1 MGVDI
6 PPSFGPNIGVNM
18 NIKEAKAIVGGLSNP
33 SKMPG
38 YGYGL
43 SAFDCSVGSKLRLIK
58 NSTCSM
64 CYALKGRYTFPG
76 VKQAHANRL
85 EAITKSNWVDAMV
98 LLINNYGKKI
108 PYFRWHD
115 SGDLQSVDHLKKIV
129 AVAMRTPSVKHWL
142 PTREAGILKTFYKE
156 GGSLP
161 GNLAVRVSAT
171 MIDGKP
177 HSNVGLTSTV
187 SKKEKPIGYSCP
199 AGKQDNECK
208 SCRACWNINIQNVSY
223 AAH

>member
-1 MGVDI
+1 
-6 PPSFGPNIGVNM
+6 M
-18 NIKEAKAIVGGLSNP
+18 NIKEAWANVGGLSKP

-43 SAFDCSVGSKLRLIK
+43 SAFECSVGSKLRLIK

-64 CYALKGRYTFPG
+64 CYALKGRYTFKG
-76 VKQAHANRL
+76 VKAAHANRL
-85 EAITKSNWVDAMV
+85 ESITNDNWVESMI
-98 LLINNYGKKI
+98 LLINNYSKKI

-115 SGDLQSVDHLKKIV
+115 SGDIQSLDHLKKIV
-129 AVAMRTPSVKHWL
+129 AVAMATPKVRHWL
-142 PTREAGILKTFYKE
+142 PTREAGILKTYLKE
-156 GGSLP
+156 GHSLP
-161 GNLAVRVSAT
+161 GNLAIRVSAT

-187 SKKEKPIGYSCP
+187 HQKSKAIGYSCP
-199 AGKQDNECK
+199 ANKQGNECK

-223 AAH
+223 VAH

>member
-1 MGVDI
+1 MV
-6 PPSFGPNIGVNM
+6 
-18 NIKEAKAIVGGLSNP
+18 
-33 SKMPG
+33 
-38 YGYGL
+38 YGL
-43 SAFDCSVGSKLRLIK
+43 SAFDCAVGSKLRLIK

-76 VKQAHANRL
+76 VKAAHANRL
-85 EAITKSNWVDAMV
+85 ESITNDNWVESMV
-98 LLINNYGKKI
+98 LLINNYTKKI

-115 SGDLQSVDHLKKIV
+115 SGDLQSLEHLKKIV
-129 AVAMRTPSVKHWL
+129 AVAMATPQVRHWL
-142 PTREAGILKTFYKE
+142 PTREAGILKTYLKE
-156 GGSLP
+156 GHSLP

-187 SKKEKPIGYSCP
+187 HKESKAIGYSCP
-199 AGKQDNECK
+199 ANKQGNECK
-208 SCRACWNINIQNVSY
+208 SCRACWNINIENVSY

>member
-1 MGVDI
+1 
-6 PPSFGPNIGVNM
+6 M
-18 NIKEAKAIVGGLSNP
+18 NINEAWANVGGLSKP

-43 SAFDCSVGSKLRLIK
+43 SAFECNTGSKLRLIK

-64 CYALKGRYTFPG
+64 CYALKGRYTFKG
-76 VKQAHANRL
+76 VKAAHVNRL
-85 EAITKSNWVDAMV
+85 EAIQDPSWTASMTF
-98 LLINNYGKKI
+98 LINHYCKKI
-108 PYFRWHD
+108 KYFRWHD
-115 SGDLQSVDHLKKIV
+115 SGDLQSLDHLKKIV
-129 AVAMRTPSVKHWL
+129 AVAMATPQVRHWL
-142 PTREAGILKTFYKE
+142 PTREAGILKAYHKE
-156 GGSLP
+156 GLSLP

-177 HSNVGLTSTV
+177 HSNMGLTSTV
-187 SKKEKPIGYSCP
+187 HKNSKAIGFTCKAP
-199 AGKQDNECK
+199 KQGNECK

>member
-1 MGVDI
+1 MLALLWDLSYTV
-6 PPSFGPNIGVNM
+6 VM

-43 SAFDCSVGSKLRLIK
+43 SAFDCAVGSKLRLIK

-76 VKQAHANRL
+76 VKDAHARRL
-85 EAITKSNWVDAMV
+85 ESIKDPRWIDAMI
-98 LLINNYGKKI
+98 LLIKNYGKKI

-115 SGDLQSVDHLKKIV
+115 SGDLQSLDHLKKIV
-129 AVAMRTPSVKHWL
+129 AVAMGTPEVKHWL
-142 PTREAGILKTFYKE
+142 PTREAGILKSFYKE

-161 GNLAVRVSAT
+161 GNLAIRVSAT

-177 HSNVGLTSTV
+177 HKNLGLTSTV
-187 SKKEKPIGYSCP
+187 HKDLSPIGFSCP
-199 AGKQDNECK
+199 AGKQGNECR
-208 SCRACWNINIQNVSY
+208 SCRACWNINIKNVSY

>member
-1 MGVDI
+1 
-6 PPSFGPNIGVNM
+6 M
-18 NIKEAKAIVGGLSNP
+18 NLKQAKEIVGGLSKP

-43 SAFDCSVGSKLRLIK
+43 SAFDCDTGSKLRLIK

-76 VKQAHANRL
+76 VKNAHARRL
-85 EAITKSNWVDAMV
+85 ESIERDDWVQAMV
-98 LLINNYGKKI
+98 ILIKNYGRKV

-115 SGDLQSVDHLKKIV
+115 SGDLQSLDHLKKIV
-129 AVAMRTPSVKHWL
+129 AVAMLTPKVRHWL
-142 PTREAGILKTFYKE
+142 PTREPGILKSFFNE
-156 GGSLP
+156 GLSLP

-177 HSNVGLTSTV
+177 HANVGLTSTV
-187 SKKEKPIGYSCP
+187 HKEQAPIGYSCP
-199 AGKQDNECK
+199 ASKQGNECK
-208 SCRACWNINIQNVSY
+208 TCRACWNINIKNVSY
-223 AAH
+223 GAH

>member
-1 MGVDI
+1 
-6 PPSFGPNIGVNM
+6 M
-18 NIKEAKAIVGGLSNP
+18 NIKEAWANVGGLSKP

-43 SAFDCSVGSKLRLIK
+43 SAFECDTGSKLRLIEG
-58 NSTCSM
+58 STCSF
-64 CYALKGRYTFPG
+64 CYALKLRYTWPS
-76 VKQAHANRL
+76 VKNAHAKRL
-85 EAITKSNWVDAMV
+85 ESITNDNWVESMV

-115 SGDLQSVDHLKKIV
+115 SGDIQSLDHFKKIV
-129 AVAMRTPSVKHWL
+129 AVAMATPGIKHWL
-142 PTREAGILKTFYKE
+142 PTREAGILKAFYKE
-156 GGSLP
+156 GHSLP

-187 SKKEKPIGYSCP
+187 HKESKAIGYSCP
-199 AGKQDNECK
+199 ANKQGNSCG
-208 SCRACWNINIQNVSY
+208 SCRGCWNINIENVSY

>member
-1 MGVDI
+1 MSDCTSRI
-6 PPSFGPNIGVNM
+6 LASNIGVNM
-18 NIKEAKAIVGGLSNP
+18 NIKEAKSIVGGLSNP

-43 SAFDCSVGSKLRLIK
+43 SAFDCSVGSKLRLIT

-85 EAITKSNWVDAMV
+85 ESIQDPRWVEAMV

-115 SGDLQSVDHLKKIV
+115 SGDLQSLDHLKKIV
-129 AVAMRTPSVKHWL
+129 AVAMATPRVRHWL
-142 PTREAGILKTFYKE
+142 PTREAGILKAFYKE
-156 GGSLP
+156 GHSLP

-187 SKKEKPIGYSCP
+187 HKESKAIGYSCP

>member
-1 MGVDI
+1 MLALLWDLSYTVL
-6 PPSFGPNIGVNM
+6 M

-43 SAFDCSVGSKLRLIK
+43 SAFDCAVGSKLRLIK

-76 VKQAHANRL
+76 VKNAHAKRL
-85 EAITKSNWVDAMV
+85 ESIKDPRWIDAMI
-98 LLINNYGKKI
+98 LLIKNYGKKI

-115 SGDLQSVDHLKKIV
+115 SGDIQNLDHLKKIV
-129 AVAMRTPSVKHWL
+129 AVAMGTPEVKHWL
-142 PTREAGILKTFYKE
+142 PTREAGILKSFYKE

-161 GNLAVRVSAT
+161 GNLAVRASAT

-177 HSNVGLTSTV
+177 HKNLGLTSTV
-187 SKKEKPIGYSCP
+187 HKDKAPIGFSCP

-208 SCRACWNINIQNVSY
+208 TCRACWNININNVSY

>member
-1 MGVDI
+1 
-6 PPSFGPNIGVNM
+6 M
-18 NIKEAKAIVGGLSNP
+18 NIKEAWANVGGLSKP

-43 SAFDCSVGSKLRLIK
+43 SAFECSVGAKLRLIK

-64 CYALKGRYTFPG
+64 CYALKGRYTFKG
-76 VKQAHANRL
+76 VKAAHANRL
-85 EAITKSNWVDAMV
+85 ESITNDNWVNDMV
-98 LLINNYGKKI
+98 LLINHYGKKV

-115 SGDLQSVDHLKKIV
+115 SGDIQSLDHLKKIV
-129 AVAMRTPSVKHWL
+129 AVAMATPQVRHWL
-142 PTREAGILKTFYKE
+142 PTREAGILKAFYKE

-187 SKKEKPIGYSCP
+187 SKWEKVYGYSCP
-199 AGKQDNECK
+199 ANKQGNSCG

>member
-1 MGVDI
+1 
-6 PPSFGPNIGVNM
+6 M
-18 NIKEAKAIVGGLSNP
+18 NIKEAWANVGGLSKP

-43 SAFDCSVGSKLRLIK
+43 SAFECSVGSKLRLIK

-64 CYALKGRYTFPG
+64 CYALKGRYTFKG
-76 VKQAHANRL
+76 VKAAHANRL
-85 EAITKSNWVDAMV
+85 ESITNDNWVESMI
-98 LLINNYGKKI
+98 LLINNYSKKI

-115 SGDLQSVDHLKKIV
+115 SGDLQSLDHLKKIV
-129 AVAMRTPSVKHWL
+129 AVAMATPKVRHWL
-142 PTREAGILKTFYKE
+142 PTREAGILKTYLKE
-156 GGSLP
+156 GHSLP
-161 GNLAVRVSAT
+161 GNLAIRVSAT

-187 SKKEKPIGYSCP
+187 HQKSKAIGYSCP
-199 AGKQDNECK
+199 ANKQGNECK

-223 AAH
+223 VAH

>member
-1 MGVDI
+1 
-6 PPSFGPNIGVNM
+6 M
-18 NIKEAKAIVGGLSNP
+18 NIKEAWANVGGLSKP

-43 SAFDCSVGSKLRLIK
+43 SAFECDTGSKLRLIK
-58 NSTCSM
+58 YSTCSF
-64 CYALKGRYTFPG
+64 CYALKLRYTWPS
-76 VKQAHANRL
+76 VKRAHANRL
-85 EAITKSNWVDAMV
+85 ESITKKTWVDDMV
-98 LLINNYGKKI
+98 LLIKHYGKKV

-115 SGDLQSVDHLKKIV
+115 SGDLQSLDHLKKIV
-129 AVAMRTPSVKHWL
+129 AVAMATPQVRHWL
-142 PTREAGILKTFYKE
+142 PTREAGILKTYLKE
-156 GGSLP
+156 GHSLP

-187 SKKEKPIGYSCP
+187 HKESKAIGYSCP
-199 AGKQDNECK
+199 AGKQGNECK
-208 SCRACWNINIQNVSY
+208 SCRACWNINIENVSY

>member
-1 MGVDI
+1 MGI
-6 PPSFGPNIGVNM
+6 ILYNNYKGVIM

-43 SAFDCSVGSKLRLIK
+43 SAFDCAVGSKLRLIK

-76 VKQAHANRL
+76 VKNAHANRL
-85 EAITKSNWVDAMV
+85 EAITKSNWVEAMV

-115 SGDLQSVDHLKKIV
+115 SGDLQSVDHLKKNRSCCN
-129 AVAMRTPSVKHWL
+129 AHADSQALAADTGSW
-142 PTREAGILKTFYKE
+142 ILE
-156 GGSLP
+156 DL
-161 GNLAVRVSAT
+161 L
-171 MIDGKP
+171 
-177 HSNVGLTSTV
+177 
-187 SKKEKPIGYSCP
+187 
-199 AGKQDNECK
+199 
-208 SCRACWNINIQNVSY
+208 
-223 AAH
+223 

>member
-1 MGVDI
+1 
-6 PPSFGPNIGVNM
+6 M
-18 NIKEAKAIVGGLSNP
+18 NIKEAWANVGGLSKP

-43 SAFDCSVGSKLRLIK
+43 SAFECSTGSKLRLIK

-64 CYALKGRYTFPG
+64 CYALKGRYTFKG
-76 VKQAHANRL
+76 VKAAHANRL
-85 EAITKSNWVDAMV
+85 ESITNDNWVESMTF
-98 LLINNYGKKI
+98 LINHYCKKI
-108 PYFRWHD
+108 KYFRWHD
-115 SGDLQSVDHLKKIV
+115 SGDLQSLDHLKKIV
-129 AVAMRTPSVKHWL
+129 AVAMATPQVRHWL
-142 PTREAGILKTFYKE
+142 PTREAGILKAFYKE
-156 GGSLP
+156 GLSLP

-177 HSNVGLTSTV
+177 HSNMGLTSTV
-187 SKKEKPIGYSCP
+187 HKNSKAIGFTCKAP
-199 AGKQDNECK
+199 KQSNECK

>member
-1 MGVDI
+1 
-6 PPSFGPNIGVNM
+6 M
-18 NIKEAKAIVGGLSNP
+18 NIKEAWANVGGLSKP

-43 SAFDCSVGSKLRLIK
+43 SAFECSVGSKLRLIK

-64 CYALKGRYTFPG
+64 CYALKGRYTFKG
-76 VKQAHANRL
+76 VKAAHANRL
-85 EAITKSNWVDAMV
+85 ESITNDNWVDDMV
-98 LLINNYGKKI
+98 LLIKHYGKKV

-115 SGDLQSVDHLKKIV
+115 SGDLQSLDHLKKIV
-129 AVAMRTPSVKHWL
+129 AVAMATPQVRHWL
-142 PTREAGILKTFYKE
+142 PTREAGILKAYYKE
-156 GGSLP
+156 GHSLP

-187 SKKEKPIGYSCP
+187 SKDKKRIGHNCP
-199 AGKQDNECK
+199 ASKQGNEC
-208 SCRACWNINIQNVSY
+208 
-223 AAH
+223 

>member
-1 MGVDI
+1 
-6 PPSFGPNIGVNM
+6 M
-18 NIKEAKAIVGGLSNP
+18 NIKEAWANVGGLSKP

-43 SAFDCSVGSKLRLIK
+43 SAFECSVGSKLRLIK

-64 CYALKGRYTFPG
+64 CYALKGRYTFKG
-76 VKQAHANRL
+76 VKAAHANRL
-85 EAITKSNWVDAMV
+85 ESITNDNWVESMV
-98 LLINNYGKKI
+98 LLIKHYGKKV

-115 SGDLQSVDHLKKIV
+115 SGDIQSLDHLKKIV
-129 AVAMRTPSVKHWL
+129 AVAMATPRVKHWL
-142 PTREAGILKTFYKE
+142 PTREAGILKAYYKE
-156 GGSLP
+156 GRSLP

-187 SKKEKPIGYSCP
+187 HKDSKAIGFTCKAP
-199 AGKQDNECK
+199 KQSNECK

-223 AAH
+223 VAH

>member
-1 MGVDI
+1 
-6 PPSFGPNIGVNM
+6 M
-18 NIKEAKAIVGGLSNP
+18 NIKEAWANVGGLSKP

-43 SAFDCSVGSKLRLIK
+43 SAFECDTGSKLRLIK

-64 CYALKGRYTFPG
+64 CYALKGRYTFKG
-76 VKQAHANRL
+76 VQAAHANRL
-85 EAITKSNWVDAMV
+85 ESITKDTWVDDMV
-98 LLINNYGKKI
+98 LLIKHYGKKV

-115 SGDLQSVDHLKKIV
+115 SGDIQSLDHFKKIV
-129 AVAMRTPSVKHWL
+129 AVAMATPGIKHWL
-142 PTREAGILKTFYKE
+142 PTREAGILKTFYKQ

-187 SKKEKPIGYSCP
+187 HKDSKAIGYSCP
-199 AGKQDNECK
+199 ANKQGNSCG
-208 SCRACWNINIQNVSY
+208 SCRGCWNINIENVSY